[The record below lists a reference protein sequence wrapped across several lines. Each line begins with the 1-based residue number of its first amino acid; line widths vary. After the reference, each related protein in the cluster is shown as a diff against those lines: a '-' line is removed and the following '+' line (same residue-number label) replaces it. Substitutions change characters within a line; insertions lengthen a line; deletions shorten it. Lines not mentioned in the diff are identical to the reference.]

1 MKVAVTGGTGLVGIH
16 AIAQLL
22 RDERSVRALVRDES
36 KLKANLAPFA
46 VPADKLEIVLGD
58 INDPGAVAAL
68 LEGSNALI
76 HWAGLFSN
84 RFVDADLLQRTNV
97 DGVKNVLGAAVE
109 RGLDPII
116 HISSYLALF
125 PPQGAIQSAD
135 DPVTMPKSLYSRTKA
150 ASELIA
156 RAMQAAGAPVVTIY
170 PGSIQGPHDPTYG
183 IGSQIIEQSIK
194 TGSWADAGGGR
205 VYTDVRDLSL
215 LLSRLLVPG
224 QGPRRIMFG
233 GYFLRDFEV
242 GEILARVSGKP
253 IKVNSVPGGLLRFI
267 GSISDVISQLT
278 KKEFQLTRE
287 AAEVLTRSVPTDDSA
302 ALALLNGEMV
312 GAEKSFQDLVDW
324 MKAAGRLS
332 PAA

>member
-1 MKVAVTGGTGLVGIH
+1 MKVAVTGGTGLVGVH

-22 RDERSVRALVRDES
+22 RDGHLVRAIVRDEQ
-36 KLKANLAPFA
+36 KLQAVLAPFA
-46 VPADKLEIVLGD
+46 VSVDRLEIAHAD
-58 INDPGAVAAL
+58 INDPAAMEAAL
-68 LEGSNALI
+68 EGVEALI
-76 HWAGLFSN
+76 HCAGLFSN

-97 DGVKNVLGAAVE
+97 DGVKTVLDAAVA

-125 PPQGAIQSAD
+125 PPRGATQSAD

-156 RAMQAAGAPVVTIY
+156 RDLQDKGAPVVTIY

-194 TGSWADAGGGR
+194 AGSWADAGGGR

-233 GYFLRDFEV
+233 GYFLPDAEV
-242 GEILARVSGKP
+242 GGILSRVSGKE
-253 IKVNSVPGGLLRFI
+253 IKVNRVPGGLLRFI
-267 GSISDVISQLT
+267 GSVSDAISHVT
-278 KKEFQLTRE
+278 KQEFQLTRE
-287 AAEVLTRSVPTDDSA
+287 AAEVLTKSVPTDDREA
-302 ALALLNGEMV
+302 VALLNGDMV

-324 MKAAGRLS
+324 MKATGRLS
-332 PAA
+332 AAD